1 MKTRTD
7 PSVWKIEILVDTS
20 LADTVT
26 LTLTVAH
33 KNSVNT
39 FFLQIFSI
47 ISYNVYFLDYVAGN
61 LNGRSVGY
69 QARSSLLPVTSSD
82 TSFPVVRSVASN
94 PLFNAFNTQNIVR
107 SVETPQ
113 VVASTP
119 AITSSVLRTVDP
131 SPVTLVS
138 SAAQPAVRFVNDQSA
153 FSLASNPGVR
163 FVNEQPAVSLV
174 SNPSVRFVNEQPAV
188 SLVSNPSVR
197 FVNEQPAV
205 SFISNPLA
213 TAQQQ
218 FQVLERF
225 TLPQQIQQIQQQAQ
239 PFIIQNGRS
248 VFGSPTLSRFVDQPF
263 VVSRTQPVGSYGSTG
278 LRNLVLGNNDF
289 RFVDNAAY

>member
-1 MKTRTD
+1 
-7 PSVWKIEILVDTS
+7 
-20 LADTVT
+20 
-26 LTLTVAH
+26 VAI
-33 KNSVNT
+33 NYI
-39 FFLQIFSI
+39 FFK
-47 ISYNVYFLDYVAGN
+47 DYVAGN

-82 TSFPVVRSVASN
+82 ASFPVVRNVASN
-94 PLFNAFNTQNIVR
+94 PLFNTFNTQNIVR
-107 SVETPQ
+107 TVETPA

-119 AITSSVLRTVDP
+119 AITSSVLRTVD
-131 SPVTLVS
+131 PVTLVS

-174 SNPSVRFVNEQPAV
+174 SNPSVRFVNDASTFSLASNSGVGFVNAQPAV
-188 SLVSNPSVR
+188 SVVSNPGVR
-197 FVNEQPAV
+197 FVNDQPAV
-205 SFISNPLA
+205 SFISNPLT

-225 TLPQQIQQIQQQAQ
+225 TLPQQFQQIQQQAS

-248 VFGSPTLSRFVDQPF
+248 VFGSPTLSRFVDQPL
-263 VVSRTQPVGSYGSTG
+263 VVSRTQPVGNYGTG
-278 LRNLVLGNNDF
+278 L
-289 RFVDNAAY
+289 RFVDNTAY